1 MFATPRVKKGLLLT
15 APKKRKRGHA
25 LEEVNYDP
33 DARAEYLTGF
43 RKRKLQRIKVAKE
56 LAAEQE
62 RQDKIRARK
71 QVRITAINY
80 KASVLTLAR

>member
-1 MFATPRVKKGLLLT
+1 MFARPRPKKGLLT
-15 APKKRKRGHA
+15 APIKKRKRGHA
-25 LEEVNYDP
+25 LEEINYDP

-71 QVRITAINY
+71 QVGLQHHSTRSLPY
-80 KASVLTLAR
+80 C

>member
-1 MFATPRVKKGLLLT
+1 MFATPRLKKGLFPT
-15 APKKRKRGHA
+15 APKKRKRGHTV
-25 LEEVNYDP
+25 EEINYDP
-33 DARAEYLTGF
+33 EARADYLTGF

-71 QVRITAINY
+71 QVRTFCHFDM
-80 KASVLTLAR
+80 